1 MAEFSRLDHQMMALA
16 LKLAKTG
23 RYTVSPNP
31 MVGCVIADHQGQV
44 LGKGWHQRAGEP
56 HAEVYALREAGSKG
70 RGAIAY
76 VTLEPCSH
84 FGRTPPCAQAL
95 IEAGVS
101 KVIAAIQDPNPQV
114 AGKGLAMLQHAGI
127 KTAVGLMRE
136 QAKTLNRGFFS
147 RIVHHRP
154 FVTLKLAASLD
165 GKTAMAN
172 GHSQWITG
180 EAARL
185 DVQHHRAKSC
195 ALLTGSGTVLIDDPS
210 LNMRLTATELGIE
223 GSPRQPLRVIVD
235 SKNQLTPRHR
245 LFSLPGE
252 ILLANK
258 RASPHMYPR
267 NVYQWQCHDK
277 GPRVAL
283 PALMTHLAQRG
294 INNLW
299 VEAGAALAG
308 ALLEHKLV
316 DELVL
321 YQAPK
326 LMGDKAKGMALMP
339 SLSHMDQATNLSW
352 QDVRMVGEDIKLTA
366 RVCYQDPA
374 TQQR

>member
-1 MAEFSRLDHQMMALA
+1 MAEFSRQDHQMMALA
-16 LKLAKTG
+16 LKLAGQG

-31 MVGCVIADHQGQV
+31 MVGCVIVDHQGNIV
-44 LGKGWHQRAGEP
+44 GRGAHQRAGEP
-56 HAEVYALREAGSKG
+56 HAEVYALREAADKA

-84 FGRTPPCAQAL
+84 YGRTPPCAQAL
-95 IEAGVS
+95 IDAGVS
-101 KVIAAIQDPNPQV
+101 KVVAAVPDPNPQV
-114 AGKGLAMLQHAGI
+114 AGQGLAMLQKAGI
-127 KTAVGLMRE
+127 NTAVGLMRE
-136 QAKTLNRGFFS
+136 QAKALNRGFFC
-147 RIVHHRP
+147 RTQHGRP

-185 DVQHHRAKSC
+185 DVQRHRAKSC

-210 LNMRLTATELGIE
+210 LNMRLSAAELGIE
-223 GSPRQPLRVIVD
+223 GVPRQPLRIIVD
-235 SKNQLTPRHR
+235 SKNQLTPGHR
-245 LFSLPGE
+245 LFSLEGD

-258 RASPHMYPR
+258 RPSPHMYPR
-267 NVYQWQCHDK
+267 NVYQWQCQDK
-277 GPRVAL
+277 KPRVSL
-283 PALMTHLAQRG
+283 PALMVHLAQRG

-308 ALLEHKLV
+308 AMLEHKLV

-339 SLSHMDQATNLSW
+339 SLSHMDQATNLNLL
-352 QDVRMVGEDIKLTA
+352 DVRMLGDDIKLTA
-366 RVCYQDPA
+366 RVCYQNLT